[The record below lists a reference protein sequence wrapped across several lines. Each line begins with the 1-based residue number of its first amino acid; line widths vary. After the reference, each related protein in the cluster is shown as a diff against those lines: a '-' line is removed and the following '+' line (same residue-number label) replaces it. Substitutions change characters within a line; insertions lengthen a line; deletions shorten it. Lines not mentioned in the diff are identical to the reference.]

1 MIKQTLILT
10 SITAGWMLSA
20 DALVQ
25 LGNGVG
31 TNSTLYLAALALTAL
46 SMALAIWIIRH
57 PSLRKNGQAS
67 LTGILVQGAGRLPAM
82 TLLIVS
88 RLSLA
93 IILPVGILVTAGFAF
108 NEIFVYW
115 FPNFGFS
122 FILLAFISLLH
133 LVNERLARSFQ
144 PLFVIPIFI
153 LFVILC
159 LAGMTRLGG
168 TPISVDTGFTLSG
181 AALITP
187 FIIFLGWDY
196 ISPEHYQESRI
207 PAFAAL
213 FFTLI
218 IFLFWSML
226 SIQGVSPEKLSNS
239 TIPYMLTAKALLG
252 QYGRVIMG
260 IIVILGSCAL
270 VNMVFL
276 MVSSTFKELVKRNL
290 LPGHPPVEL
299 KRRRFIVILAATIGV
314 LLITG
319 LAGYEILETYIK
331 ATLILWLFLSGMQ
344 CLAAARL
351 LRNERNL
358 TFTGYGLALIYISIS
373 VLLVITDPA
382 TFIICRF
389 LGSMIIL
396 TAAVSFY
403 WLKKGPV
410 IEVLEPT
417 NKEIPH
423 E

>member
-1 MIKQTLILT
+1 MVKQTIILT

-20 DALVQ
+20 DSLVR

-31 TNSTLYLAALALTAL
+31 TNSTIYLAALALTAL
-46 SMALAIWIIRH
+46 SMAIATWIIRH
-57 PSLRKNGQAS
+57 PSLRKNGQSTLA
-67 LTGILVQGAGRLPAM
+67 GILVQGAGRLPAM

-122 FILLAFISLLH
+122 FILLAFITLLH
-133 LVNERLARSFQ
+133 LISERLARAIQ

-153 LFVILC
+153 LFIILC
-159 LAGMTRLGG
+159 LGGMTRLGG
-168 TPISVDTGFTLSG
+168 TPMPVDIGFTLS
-181 AALITP
+181 AATFMTP

-196 ISPEHYQESRI
+196 ITPDDYQESRI
-207 PAFAAL
+207 PGFAAL
-213 FFTLI
+213 FFTLL

-226 SIQGVSPEKLSNS
+226 SIQGVSAEKLSNS
-239 TIPYMLTAKALLG
+239 TIPYMLTAKAVLG
-252 QYGRVIMG
+252 QPGRVLMG

-270 VNMVFL
+270 VNMLFL

-290 LPGHPPVEL
+290 LPGHPPVKL
-299 KRRRFIVILAATIGV
+299 KRRRFIVILAVTIG
-314 LLITG
+314 LLLMSG

-331 ATLILWLFLSGMQ
+331 AAVILWLFLCGIQ

-351 LRNERNL
+351 LHNDGNL
-358 TFTGYGLALIYISIS
+358 AFTGYTLALIYISIS
-373 VLLVITDPA
+373 VLLIITDPQ
-382 TFIICRF
+382 TMIICRF

-410 IEVLEPT
+410 VEVLEPT
-417 NKEIPH
+417 YKEIPY